1 MVIRTLV
8 LKLHRPTAA
17 KRLLLDQAIMRYNR
31 ALSYLFE
38 HTQDNMETVLKEMQ
52 GGRAHLTRRIM
63 GLLKKEL
70 MDKLNVFGVQ
80 PFKDALKMDYAMMMV
95 AWLSLRRTQRKA
107 RYPQVLD
114 EELFERRFWETIRE
128 FDDGMIGRDGL
139 KARVNRLY
147 NGYGI
152 SKPLFFGR
160 YAKNR
165 DYCLLYD
172 EEHDRFYAKLYLLN
186 VKAPERRGGIARGSC
201 RLRYVTADRAL
212 LEEDNR
218 RERYIVA
225 PLSFGKE
232 QEAVLKEGLQNPGI
246 FKTAR
251 LLRKNGAYYLS
262 VNIACECRQKERSET
277 YMGIVRSLK
286 EAVRY
291 AVVDWKGIPVA
302 EGGLPYGEKITTKNG
317 MHAAANELV
326 RVAQEY
332 KSHIVSYRMGNIGD
346 KLTYGAERARLTA
359 GTFNQLMAMVN
370 YKAELKGLKK
380 PVFVSPRGIFTT
392 CPRCGTN
399 TQRNRF
405 PGGRM
410 ICVKCGCAGDIEKN
424 GPLNAARRLL
434 KYRGTALLFYAKKT
448 EAGLLIHNDVL
459 RLAYLAEPTQEGIK
473 VFFKFVEEKVREMK
487 RQQDRLCGGTARE
500 VSYRKRF
507 MNIQSARD
515 EISIVDEE

>member
-1 MVIRTLV
+1 
-8 LKLHRPTAA
+8 
-17 KRLLLDQAIMRYNR
+17 
-31 ALSYLFE
+31 
-38 HTQDNMETVLKEMQ
+38 
-52 GGRAHLTRRIM
+52 
-63 GLLKKEL
+63 
-70 MDKLNVFGVQ
+70 
-80 PFKDALKMDYAMMMV
+80 
-95 AWLSLRRTQRKA
+95 
-107 RYPQVLD
+107 
-114 EELFERRFWETIRE
+114 
-128 FDDGMIGRDGL
+128 
-139 KARVNRLY
+139 
-147 NGYGI
+147 
-152 SKPLFFGR
+152 
-160 YAKNR
+160 
-165 DYCLLYD
+165 
-172 EEHDRFYAKLYLLN
+172 
-186 VKAPERRGGIARGSC
+186 
-201 RLRYVTADRAL
+201 
-212 LEEDNR
+212 
-218 RERYIVA
+218 
-225 PLSFGKE
+225 
-232 QEAVLKEGLQNPGI
+232 
-246 FKTAR
+246 
-251 LLRKNGAYYLS
+251 
-262 VNIACECRQKERSET
+262 
-277 YMGIVRSLK
+277 
-286 EAVRY
+286 
-291 AVVDWKGIPVA
+291 
-302 EGGLPYGEKITTKNG
+302 

-434 KYRGTALLFYAKKT
+434 KYRGTTLLFYAKKT

-473 VFFKFVEEKVREMK
+473 GFFKFVEEKVREMK